1 MTCIV
6 RSVFC
11 IRYFVFGILYFVFC
25 FLYCVFCFLY
35 FVFVFCILYVVFNR
49 TSDYTS
55 SFLIATCLVSPISKH
70 CLIPSLVALHPMF
83 SCGNLVTLISLQTI
97 SSRSALPI
105 AHSDPCACIASSLSL
120 VCLLSLVA
128 FLTNLCSTAPLRLW
142 TS

>member
-1 MTCIV
+1 MSTDDMHCAFCILY
-6 RSVFC
+6 SVFC
-11 IRYFVFGILYFVFC
+11 IRYFVFCILYFVFRIL
-25 FLYCVFCFLY
+25 F
-35 FVFVFCILYVVFNR
+35 FVFCILYFVFNR

-55 SFLIATCLVSPISKH
+55 SFLIATCLVSPISKR

-128 FLTNLCSTAPLRLW
+128 FLTN
-142 TS
+142 

>member
-25 FLYCVFCFLY
+25 ILFFVFCF
-35 FVFVFCILYVVFNR
+35 FVFCILYFVFNR

-55 SFLIATCLVSPISKH
+55 SFLIATCLVSSMSKH
-70 CLIPSLVALHPMF
+70 CLIPSLVAVHPMF

-128 FLTNLCSTAPLRLW
+128 FLTN
-142 TS
+142 